1 MTMSAMLLTWLMACL
16 STGPLLLALVM
27 LAMLRGRG
35 VDEL

>member
-1 MTMSAMLLTWLMACL
+1 MTMSATLLTWLMACL

-27 LAMLRGRG
+27 LAMLRGRR

>member
-1 MTMSAMLLTWLMACL
+1 MTAIATLLGWLMAGL

-35 VDEL
+35 VDDL

>member
-1 MTMSAMLLTWLMACL
+1 MMTIGTLMGWLMACV

-27 LAMLRGRG
+27 LTILRGRR

>member
-1 MTMSAMLLTWLMACL
+1 MTMIATLLGWLMACL

-27 LAMLRGRG
+27 LTVLRGRG